1 MRTLILG
8 ALLVSSLSL
17 PVTATAAESH
27 IFNAGGG
34 IGTEIESETGLGNTN
49 PATATGVV
57 INIVLSFL
65 LMITLVLFIY
75 AGVTWMTAAGNEE
88 KISQAQGI
96 LKAAV
101 VGILI
106 ILLSASLA
114 RFIVSQIGTASGAKI
129 ELEGEEAGTSDADA
143 ESVWGPLE

>member
-8 ALLVSSLSL
+8 ALLVSSLTL
-17 PVTATAAESH
+17 PVTAKAAESH

-49 PATATGVV
+49 PETATAV
-57 INIVLSFL
+57 IINVVLSFL
-65 LMITLVLFIY
+65 LVITVIIMIY
-75 AGVTWMTAAGNEE
+75 AGVTWMSASGNEE

-101 VGILI
+101 IGLII
-106 ILLSASLA
+106 ILLSATLA
-114 RFIVSQIGTASGAKI
+114 RLIIQSAGDASGADLDI
-129 ELEGEEAGTSDADA
+129 TTESEAIWGEVE
-143 ESVWGPLE
+143 E